1 MQVQRPQEA
10 YLDSKIVFAC
20 VRKIKEDA
28 EERRGIRSIFKTTE
42 FAGLLKSSKYED
54 SGNIDWTRIGMDYY
68 FSTAWSLFVHFLT
81 ILYYVYLQVSHFC
94 IKCMI
99 YERA

>member
-1 MQVQRPQEA
+1 M
-10 YLDSKIVFAC
+10 FAC

-68 FSTAWSLFVHFLT
+68 FCTVLSLFVHFFDNSLT
-81 ILYYVYLQVSHFC
+81 CISTLYRYPLDISFIFLLKV
-94 IKCMI
+94 
-99 YERA
+99 

>member
-1 MQVQRPQEA
+1 M
-10 YLDSKIVFAC
+10 FAC

-68 FSTAWSLFVHFLT
+68 FSTV
-81 ILYYVYLQVSHFC
+81 
-94 IKCMI
+94 
-99 YERA
+99 